1 MKRTNLTRKEL
12 AQVINQ
18 KIGFSQ
24 RSAGELV
31 DMVFDSLKEKLL
43 EGEPVKLVQ
52 FGTFTVRKKASRVGR
67 NPRTGEAMEITKRS
81 MVSFRPSKTIREKI
95 NKKK

>member
-1 MKRTNLTRKEL
+1 MKLANLTRKEL

-18 KIGFSQ
+18 KMGFSQ

-31 DMVFDSLKEKLL
+31 DMVFDSLKNELL
-43 EGEPVKLVQ
+43 AGEPVKLVQ
-52 FGTFTVRKKASRVGR
+52 FGTFTVRKKSPRVGR
-67 NPRTGEAMEITKRS
+67 NPRTGESMEITKRS